1 MTFQIKTGWDINI
14 YFKLHSYIVNLR
26 GGTGPKH
33 REFRKENLQTLQV
46 GDGQR

>member
-1 MTFQIKTGWDINI
+1 MYQAFS
-14 YFKLHSYIVNLR
+14 FLVSLV

-33 REFRKENLQTLQV
+33 REFRKENLQTMQV